1 MLTPSFDITQDDQYV
16 ILTLRVPYVKV
27 RKYSTVCPASA
38 SGYWLR
44 SPPTHCRP
52 QMQNFTWTAPSSS
65 SIASRT
71 SSGTVTSVA
80 MLSSYSPW
88 WCRLHLPGKVTED
101 GRERAVFDIDKGVYI
116 NTHSPFSRLSLLP
129 PGIMTVHIPKLQS
142 GEHFYNL
149 GMLTALLSRKP
160 LTPTSSQKPLIEVLG
175 EEEEEEGGRG
185 RQHMAWHARDSVCDM
200 LETVCVGRGGEEC
213 TQNVYS

>member
-1 MLTPSFDITQDDQYV
+1 M
-16 ILTLRVPYVKV
+16 
-27 RKYSTVCPASA
+27 
-38 SGYWLR
+38 
-44 SPPTHCRP
+44 
-52 QMQNFTWTAPSSS
+52 
-65 SIASRT
+65 
-71 SSGTVTSVA
+71 
-80 MLSSYSPW
+80 
-88 WCRLHLPGKVTED
+88 TED

-185 RQHMAWHARDSVCDM
+185 RQHMA
-200 LETVCVGRGGEEC
+200 
-213 TQNVYS
+213 